1 MATHLKSPLTVADLE
16 LMPDDGNRYELWKG
30 ELVVSR
36 APRLTH
42 QRISGNIF
50 ALLHQH
56 LSQHPLGEVF
66 ATPGIVFDQFNSVIP
81 DLVFVSYK
89 RQAEIVVDDR
99 FVGAPELVIEIV
111 SPGEDNA
118 RRDRETKRQIYGHFG
133 VDEYWIVDPEL
144 QAIEVYQL
152 EEEILDLR
160 KTYSGNDQLTS
171 IVLPDFVCQVR
182 AFFGANA

>member
-1 MATHLKSPLTVADLE
+1 MATHLKPPLTAAALE
-16 LMPDDGNRYELWKG
+16 LMPDDGNRYELLEG

-56 LSQHPLGEVF
+56 LSRHPIGEVF
-66 ATPGIVFDQFNSVIP
+66 ATPGIVLDQFNSVIP
-81 DLVFVSYK
+81 DLAFVSYE

-99 FVGAPELVIEIV
+99 FVAAPELVIEIL
-111 SPGEDNA
+111 SPGEENA
-118 RRDRETKRQIYGHFG
+118 RRDRVTKRQIYARFG
-133 VDEYWIVDPEL
+133 VSEYWIVDPER

-152 EEEILDLR
+152 EETVLELR
-160 KTYSGNDQLTS
+160 KTITGNDELTS
-171 IVLPDFVCQVR
+171 VVLPDFVCQ
-182 AFFGANA
+182 ADAIFASQA